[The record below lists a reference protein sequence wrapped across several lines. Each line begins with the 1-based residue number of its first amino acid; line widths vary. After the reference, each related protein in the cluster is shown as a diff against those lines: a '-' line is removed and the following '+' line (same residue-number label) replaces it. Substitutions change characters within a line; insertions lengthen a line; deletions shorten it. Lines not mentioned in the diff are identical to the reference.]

1 MKSQIKIY
9 DTLRAKKVVF
19 ESLRDNEVG
28 IYVCGPT
35 VYDGAHLG
43 HGRSAVSFDVIRRY
57 FLYKGFKVK
66 YVSNYTDIDDKMID
80 RAKKDGITVEEL
92 SKRVIPIYAKDYG
105 ELGVLTPDVQP
116 KATDHIPEMI
126 EMIQKL
132 EKSGFTY
139 VLDDGVYYDVKKF
152 KEYGKLSK
160 QNLEDLRM
168 GARVQVKDDKVN
180 PYDFVLWK
188 FKKEGEPFWPSPWG
202 DGRPG
207 WHIECSAMTWKHLG
221 ERFDIHGGGLD
232 LTFPHHECEIA
243 QSEPVFGSG
252 SFAKYW
258 MHNGFIN
265 VDNEKMSKSLGNFFT
280 LKEIF
285 EKYDPKVVR
294 FMFLQTHYRNPVNF
308 SNVLL
313 DQAKAG
319 LARLH
324 DFVRTIN
331 NSVDLAKEDVV
342 SKNLE
347 AAVKVAQNE
356 FEASMDDDF
365 DTSGALG
372 AVFEFVKE
380 VNVMMSKIK
389 LSKQDLAYALDF
401 LSLVDKVLGIIF
413 VEEKKLDD
421 EVQLLIKEREEARKS
436 RNFKRSDEIRDEL
449 LKKGIVL
456 EDTPQ
461 GTIWKKV

>member
-1 MKSQIKIY
+1 MIKIY
-9 DTLRAKKVVF
+9 DTLTAKKVDFVPL
-19 ESLRDNEVG
+19 EEGKVG

-35 VYDGAHLG
+35 VYDSAHLG

-57 FLYKGFKVK
+57 FIYRGYEVK
-66 YVSNYTDIDDKMID
+66 YVSNYTDIDDKMIN
-80 RAKKDGITVEEL
+80 RANQEGISVKEL
-92 SKRVIPIYAKDYG
+92 SDKVIPIYAKDYG
-105 ELGVLTPDVQP
+105 ALGVMVPDVQP
-116 KATDHIPEMI
+116 LATDHVPEMI
-126 EMIQKL
+126 ELIQGL
-132 EKSGFTY
+132 EKQGFTY
-139 VLDDGVYYDVKKF
+139 VLDDGVYYEVAKF

-160 QNLEDLRM
+160 QKLEDLRV
-168 GARVQVKDDKVN
+168 GSRVEVKDGKKS

-188 FKKEGEPFWPSPWG
+188 FKKEGEPSWSSPWG
-202 DGRPG
+202 EGRPG

-221 ERFDIHGGGLD
+221 EKFDIHGGGLD

-243 QSEPVFGSG
+243 QSEPVFGKG
-252 SFAKYW
+252 SFSKYW

-319 LARLH
+319 LSRLH
-324 DFVRTIN
+324 DFVRN
-331 NSVDLAKEDVV
+331 LNALLDAAEDGVV
-342 SKNLE
+342 SANL
-347 AAVKVAQNE
+347 AAAINVARSR
-356 FEASMDDDF
+356 FEAVMDDDF

-372 AVFEFVKE
+372 AVYEFVKE
-380 VNVMMSKIK
+380 VNVMMNNSTLNKIE
-389 LSKQDLAYALDF
+389 LAAVLNF
-401 LSLVDKVLGIIF
+401 LQLVDKVLGVIF
-413 VEEKKLDD
+413 VEEATIDSDVEKLI
-421 EVQLLIKEREEARKS
+421 EKRNLARK
-436 RNFKRSDEIRDEL
+436 NKDFKASDAIRDEL
-449 LKKGIVL
+449 LERGIVL
-456 EDTPQ
+456 EDKPQ

>member
-1 MKSQIKIY
+1 MKIY
-9 DTLRAKKVVF
+9 DTLRAKKVDF
-19 ESLRDNEVG
+19 EPLKDGKVG

-35 VYDGAHLG
+35 VYDSAHLG
-43 HGRSAVSFDVIRRY
+43 HGRSAVSFDLIRRY
-57 FLYKGFKVK
+57 FIYRGYQVN

-92 SKRVIPIYAKDYG
+92 SKRVIPIYARDYG
-105 ELGVLTPDVQP
+105 NLGVMIPDVQP
-116 KATDHIPEMI
+116 RATVYVPEMVELI
-126 EMIQKL
+126 KRL
-132 EKSGFTY
+132 EKDGFTY
-139 VLDDGVYYDVKKF
+139 VLDDGVYYEIGKF

-160 QNLEDLRM
+160 QKLEDLKV
-168 GARVQVKDDKVN
+168 GARIQVKDNKKS

-207 WHIECSAMTWKHLG
+207 WHIECSAMTWKNLG

-243 QSEPVFGSG
+243 QSEPVFGKG

-258 MHNGFIN
+258 LHNGFIN

-331 NSVDLAKEDVV
+331 NLLELAEDGDV

-347 AAVKVAQNE
+347 AAIKVAQAN
-356 FEASMDDDF
+356 FEAAMDDDF
-365 DTSGALG
+365 DTSGGLG

-380 VNVMMSKIK
+380 INVMMSRAK
-389 LSKQDLAYALDF
+389 LNRQELAYVLDF
-401 LSLVDKVLGIIF
+401 LAMVDKVLGVVF
-413 VEEKKLDD
+413 VEVAKLDTD
-421 EVQLLIKEREEARKS
+421 VEHLIVEREKARKS
-436 RNFKRSDEIRDEL
+436 RDFKRSDEIRDEL

-461 GTIWKKV
+461 GTIWKRT

>member
-1 MKSQIKIY
+1 MIKIY
-9 DTLRAKKVVF
+9 DTLRARKLNF
-19 ESLRDNEVG
+19 EPLRDGEVG

-35 VYDGAHLG
+35 VYDSAHLG
-43 HGRSAVSFDVIRRY
+43 HGRSAVAFDVIRRY
-57 FLYKGFKVK
+57 FLYRGFKVK

-80 RAKKDGITVEEL
+80 RAKKEGISVEEL
-92 SKRVIPIYAKDYG
+92 SKKIIPIYAKDYG
-105 ELGVLTPDVQP
+105 DLGVMVPDVQP
-116 KATDHIPEMI
+116 KATDHILEII
-126 EMIQKL
+126 ELIQSL

-139 VLDDGVYYDVKKF
+139 LLDDGVYYNVKKF

-160 QNLEDLRM
+160 QNLEDLRV
-168 GARVQVKDDKVN
+168 GARVKVKDGKKS

-188 FKKEGEPFWPSPWG
+188 FKKEGEPFWSSPWG

-221 ERFDIHGGGLD
+221 EKFDIHGGGLD

-243 QSEPVFGSG
+243 QSEPIFGVD

-258 MHNGFIN
+258 LHNGFIN

-319 LARLH
+319 LRRIH
-324 DFVRTIN
+324 DFVIKLK
-331 NSVDLAKEDVV
+331 LAGEDVGQV
-342 SKNLE
+342 SSK
-347 AAVKVAQNE
+347 VKKLIDSCRLD
-356 FEASMDDDF
+356 FESSMDDDF

-372 AVFEFVKE
+372 SLFDFVKE
-380 VNVMMSKIK
+380 LNLLIEKSDISAVDAFHVRVFLEKLDNVFS
-389 LSKQDLAYALDF
+389 
-401 LSLVDKVLGIIF
+401 IIF
-413 VEEKKLDD
+413 HGEMSLDEKEKS
-421 EVQLLIKEREEARKS
+421 LIDQRELARKE
-436 RNFKRSDEIRDEL
+436 RNFKKADELRDEL
-449 LKKGIVL
+449 LKLGVVV
-456 EDTPQ
+456 EDTKN
-461 GTIWKKV
+461 GTTWKKL

>member
-1 MKSQIKIY
+1 MIKIY
-9 DTLRAKKVVF
+9 DTLTAKKVDFVPL
-19 ESLRDNEVG
+19 EEGKVG

-35 VYDGAHLG
+35 VYDSAHLG

-57 FLYKGFKVK
+57 FIYRGYEVK
-66 YVSNYTDIDDKMID
+66 YVSNYTDIDDKMIN
-80 RAKKDGITVEEL
+80 RANQEGISVKEL
-92 SKRVIPIYAKDYG
+92 SDKVIPIYAKDYG
-105 ELGVLTPDVQP
+105 ALGVMVPDVQP
-116 KATDHIPEMI
+116 LATDHVPEMI
-126 EMIQKL
+126 ELIQGL
-132 EKSGFTY
+132 EKQGFTY
-139 VLDDGVYYDVKKF
+139 VLDDGVYYEVAKF

-160 QNLEDLRM
+160 QKLEDLRV
-168 GARVQVKDDKVN
+168 GSRVEVKDGKKS

-188 FKKEGEPFWPSPWG
+188 FKKEGEPSWSSPWG
-202 DGRPG
+202 EGRPG
-207 WHIECSAMTWKHLG
+207 WHIECSAMTWKHLS

-243 QSEPVFGSG
+243 QSEPVFGKG
-252 SFAKYW
+252 SFSKYW

-319 LARLH
+319 LSRLH
-324 DFVRTIN
+324 DFVRN
-331 NSVDLAKEDVV
+331 LNALLDAADDGVV
-342 SKNLE
+342 SANLT
-347 AAVKVAQNE
+347 AAINVARSR
-356 FEASMDDDF
+356 FEGVMNDDF

-372 AVFEFVKE
+372 AVYEFVKE
-380 VNVMMSKIK
+380 VNVMMNNSSLNKIE
-389 LSKQDLAYALDF
+389 LSAVLNF
-401 LSLVDKVLGIIF
+401 LQLVDKVLGVIF
-413 VEEKKLDD
+413 VEEATIDSDVEKLI
-421 EVQLLIKEREEARKS
+421 EKRNLARK
-436 RNFKRSDEIRDEL
+436 NKDFKESDAIRDEL
-449 LKKGIVL
+449 LERGIVL
-456 EDTPQ
+456 EDKPQ